1 MFGRGS
7 AARMPHCALLTQ
19 KFCEIKDKSG
29 EECPAC
35 QGMGKGSRAELSDW
49 FGSGTGRNAVLSE
62 VN

>member
-1 MFGRGS
+1 
-7 AARMPHCALLTQ
+7 MPHCALLTQ